1 LGGSREDELGGSGR
15 LLSNAVAGPPTNVA
29 AKMQEIMAACLQ
41 SIAGSNGG
49 HAYVGTRIID
59 GGDSDLE
66 RKRRAHRRREETEL
80 GAPAL
85 STRKFCNRK

>member
-1 LGGSREDELGGSGR
+1 MGGSREDELGGSGR

-66 RKRRAHRRREETEL
+66 RKRRAQETEL

-85 STRKFCNRK
+85 SSKFCNRK